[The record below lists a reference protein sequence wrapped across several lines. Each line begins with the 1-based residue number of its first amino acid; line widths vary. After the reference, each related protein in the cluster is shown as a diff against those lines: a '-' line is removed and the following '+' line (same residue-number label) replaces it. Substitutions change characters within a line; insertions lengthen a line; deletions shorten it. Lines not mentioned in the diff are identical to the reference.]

1 MTGTEYTWGYRISR
15 AASTA
20 LFNLILWILVP
31 SIIFSQLASSL
42 PSSPVPLNTSFV
54 YAFGITI
61 TALQVLSILT
71 IGMAV
76 SAPFRSGSYLAEAY
90 YIWAAVNG
98 GSLAFSVQGVGIG
111 LAFQPL
117 LFLLVLP
124 PLFNAVRAPITY
136 LLEQSDAS
144 APSPDTV

>member
-1 MTGTEYTWGYRISR
+1 MSGTEYTWGYRISR

-20 LFNLILWILVP
+20 LFNVILWILIP

-54 YAFGITI
+54 YAFGVTITI
-61 TALQVLSILT
+61 LQILSILT
-71 IGMAV
+71 MGMAV
-76 SAPFRSGSYLAEAY
+76 SAPIKSGSYLAEAY

-98 GSLAFSVQGVGIG
+98 GSLAFSVQGIVIG

-117 LFLLVLP
+117 LFLLMLP
-124 PLFNAVRAPITY
+124 PLFNAVRAPMTY
-136 LLEQSDAS
+136 LLEQSEAS
-144 APSPDTV
+144 APASDAV